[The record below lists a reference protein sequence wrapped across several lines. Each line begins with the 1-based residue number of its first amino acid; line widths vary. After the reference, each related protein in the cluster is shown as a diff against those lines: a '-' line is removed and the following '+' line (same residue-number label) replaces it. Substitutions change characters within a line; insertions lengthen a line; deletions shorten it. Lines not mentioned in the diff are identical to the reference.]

1 MRILPH
7 AQRTPEWYAARL
19 GVPSASNFEKIITPG
34 GKAST
39 QIVGYT
45 NRLIAERIMGKPCDP
60 DEPNSAMQRGTELEP
75 EARDYYSLIAGEI
88 VECGFCLHDDHDF
101 GCSPD
106 GLVGADGIVEIKCP
120 MPWTHVEYL
129 RDGVIPS
136 KYIPQVQ
143 GQLLVTGRKWC
154 DFISYHP
161 DMKPLIVRVEADRD
175 YQAKLLDLLVNMIHE
190 IKTQSEALK

>member
-19 GVPSASNFEKIITPG
+19 GVPSAANFEKIITPG

-39 QIVGYT
+39 QITGYT
-45 NRLIAERIMGKPCDP
+45 NRLLAEKIMGKPCDP
-60 DEPNSAMQRGTELEP
+60 DEPNAAMQRGTELEP
-75 EARDYYSLIAGEI
+75 EARDYYSLIAGPV
-88 VECGFCLHDDHDF
+88 VEVGFCLHDDHDF

-106 GLVGADGIVEIKCP
+106 GLVGDDGILEIKCP

-129 RDGVIPS
+129 RDQVLPS

-154 DFISYHP
+154 DFVSFHP
-161 DMKPLIVRVEADRD
+161 DMKPLIVRVEADKAF
-175 YQAKLLDLLVNMIHE
+175 QAKLLDLLVGMIAE
-190 IKTQSEALK
+190 IKSQSEVLK